1 MLQQLGMRT
10 KSLDSCFSTQ
20 PAHALAVR
28 YTYVH
33 YAVCSAVM
41 LATGLVYYL
50 RLSDYNRMRM
60 SEELE
65 ELTKPSCV
73 GAVSLTAIMDAETKL
88 YIDNVRLE
96 DGIAQNKALK
106 VSGGHVYHTV
116 RLKPTV
122 DVTIYWIFAGERVCD
137 HCVHSTAHAI
147 DHCWPAWLVQ
157 DTVVPNCAAKRAE

>member
-1 MLQQLGMRT
+1 
-10 KSLDSCFSTQ
+10 
-20 PAHALAVR
+20 
-28 YTYVH
+28 
-33 YAVCSAVM
+33 M